1 MMKKIFIILPI
12 ITCLLGISCSEKW
25 LEDKQDIK
33 LIVPATLTDL
43 DLLLNADLFQYD
55 GRGGIETSC
64 DDYEFTTEQYNQ
76 ISFGF
81 DRDFIIWKKERDY
94 ENLDLVQQNEWKCAY
109 GQIQVCNVV
118 LKQLIPINRNSSNKM
133 EYDRIKGTALY
144 HRAKQFLNMAMTFS
158 KNYEQS
164 TANTDLGIPIKLD
177 DDIDE
182 NVKRAT
188 VEQTY
193 QQIIQDLRQSAQ
205 SLPMTQ
211 PDYTKVAK
219 SGAFALLARAY
230 LFMNNFNDAK
240 SAADS
245 SLKYNSFV
253 QDFNQ
258 ITNTSANRPLNIQSK
273 EIHVRGVMVKSS
285 SNPTTGRINTMLY
298 NQYTNDDLR
307 KVLFF
312 RNEADGKVTFKG
324 SFLSSLFTGTTTG
337 EVLLILAEAK
347 ARLNDTKGSLE
358 ALNKLAINRYKKDNF
373 VPFSASSNTNALDII
388 LKERR
393 KELLARGLRWQ
404 DLKRLNIDPK
414 YAVNLTRTIGTA
426 IYTLPANDPRYV
438 LPIPQF
444 VINFNH
450 IEQNQY

>member
-1 MMKKIFIILPI
+1 MKKILSILAAIIC
-12 ITCLLGISCSEKW
+12 CLLGISCSKKW
-25 LEDKQDIK
+25 LEEKQDIK
-33 LIVPATLTDL
+33 LIVPSTLNDL

-55 GRGGIETSC
+55 GRGGLETSC

-76 ISFGF
+76 IPFGF
-81 DRDFIIWKKERDY
+81 DRDFIIWRKDRNF

-118 LKQLIPINRNSSNKM
+118 LKRLLSIDRNSSNRLD
-133 EYDRIKGTALY
+133 YDRIKGTALY

-158 KNYEQS
+158 KYYDQ
-164 TANTDLGIPIKLD
+164 NTSSSDLGIPVKLD

-182 NVKRAT
+182 NIKRAT
-188 VEQTY
+188 VEETY
-193 QQIIQDLRQSAQ
+193 KQIIQDLQMSAHN
-205 SLPMTQ
+205 LPVSQ
-211 PDYTKVAK
+211 IDYTRVAK
-219 SGAFALLARAY
+219 SGAFALLARTY
-230 LFMNNFNDAK
+230 LFMDKYSEAK

-258 ITNTSANRPLNIQSK
+258 ITNSAGSRPLNIQSK
-273 EIHVRGVMVKSS
+273 EIHVRGAMVKSS
-285 SNPTTGRINTMLY
+285 SNPTVGRINTILY
-298 NQYTNDDLR
+298 NQYNNDDLR
-307 KVLFF
+307 KILFF

-347 ARLNDTKGSLE
+347 ARLNDAKGGMD
-358 ALNKLAINRYKKDNF
+358 ALNKLAINRYKKESF
-373 VPFSASSNTNALDII
+373 SPFSASSNIDALDII

-393 KELLARGLRWQ
+393 KELLARGLRWH
-404 DLKRLNIDPK
+404 DLKRLNRDPK
-414 YAVNLTRTIGTA
+414 YAVNLTRIIGSET
-426 IYTLPANDPRYV
+426 YSLPANDPRYV

-450 IEQNQY
+450 IPQNLY

>member
-1 MMKKIFIILPI
+1 MKKIFIILPI